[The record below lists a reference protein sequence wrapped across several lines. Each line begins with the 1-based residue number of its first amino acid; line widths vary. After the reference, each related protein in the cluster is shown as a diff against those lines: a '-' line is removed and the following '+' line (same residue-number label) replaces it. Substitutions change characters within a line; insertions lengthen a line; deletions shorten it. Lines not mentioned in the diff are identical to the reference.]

1 VFCRTASKAA
11 ESPRQAFTRMVPG
24 RRSLHVVPTT
34 ERRNINTDAAPV
46 KSTLSNPPVN
56 EESTIAAAAAMTA
69 KNISAMMERP
79 LLADFKSAQEEGIID
94 EGTGK
99 PRSLRFTW
107 SMKTTSSLEPD
118 AILREIKSV
127 LVAHGCRSEQ
137 TDCYTLLCSHG
148 DELSDSVIQWEME
161 ICRLPRLSLNG
172 VRLRRVRGAAIGYKN
187 IATVITNDLKL

>member
-1 VFCRTASKAA
+1 
-11 ESPRQAFTRMVPG
+11 MVPG

-34 ERRNINTDAAPV
+34 ERRHLINTDAAPV
-46 KSTLSNPPVN
+46 VSVSSHPPAN
-56 EESTIAAAAAMTA
+56 EESAIAAAAAMTA
-69 KNISAMMERP
+69 RNISAMMGKP
-79 LLADFKSAQEEGIID
+79 LFADDKTAAEEGNVE
-94 EGTGK
+94 EGAGEPGK

-107 SMKTTSSLEPD
+107 SMKTTSSLQPD

-127 LVAHGCRSEQ
+127 LTQHGCKSEQ
-137 TDCYTLLCSHG
+137 TDCYTLLCTHG
-148 DELSDSVIQWEME
+148 DELSDSMIQWEME

>member
-1 VFCRTASKAA
+1 
-11 ESPRQAFTRMVPG
+11 MVPG

-34 ERRNINTDAAPV
+34 ERRHLINTDAAQVMSVASHPPV
-46 KSTLSNPPVN
+46 KQ
-56 EESTIAAAAAMTA
+56 ESTIAAAAAMTA
-69 KNISAMMERP
+69 KNISAMTDKP
-79 LLADFKSAQEEGIID
+79 LFADDKTATEEGNI
-94 EGTGK
+94 EEEASEPGK

-127 LVAHGCRSEQ
+127 LVQHGCRSEQ
-137 TDCYTLLCSHG
+137 TDCYTLLCTHG
-148 DELSDSVIQWEME
+148 DESSDSMIQWEME

-187 IATVITNDLKL
+187 IATVITNNLKL